1 MPIKNKIKLNLSV
14 TEEDIYRRGSWK
26 GEGRKEISRAT
37 CAASTSA
44 KYLSARSSR
53 GLSRY
58 SFRDDATWRGPR
70 YTRHALSV
78 VFRSSSSSSFFFCF
92 FSPKTGLVLRAREN
106 LSAERAGMSSAC
118 KTEWKTGRRAANNT
132 TTFLR
137 KIEIYAVV
145 NCYAFLFAYICVY
158 IFEY

>member
-78 VFRSSSSSSFFFCF
+78 VFRFSSSSSFFFFAFYPQRQGWFYEHERIYRRNERECRQLVKPNEKLGGEPPIIRLR
-92 FSPKTGLVLRAREN
+92 FSEK
-106 LSAERAGMSSAC
+106 SKYMHS
-118 KTEWKTGRRAANNT
+118 
-132 TTFLR
+132 
-137 KIEIYAVV
+137 
-145 NCYAFLFAYICVY
+145 
-158 IFEY
+158 